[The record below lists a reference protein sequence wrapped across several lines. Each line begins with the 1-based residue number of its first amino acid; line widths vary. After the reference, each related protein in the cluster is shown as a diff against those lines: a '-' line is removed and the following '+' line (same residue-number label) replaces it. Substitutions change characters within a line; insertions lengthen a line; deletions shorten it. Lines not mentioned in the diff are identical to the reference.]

1 MTDSTQQ
8 MTEWS
13 GTFGR
18 EYTDRNATSYED
30 FEKLY
35 ENNFGLNRTAMN
47 RKFLK
52 DIPATSRI
60 LEVGS
65 NIGNQLLCLQ
75 KMGFQNLYGIELQN
89 YAVELSKRTTSN
101 INLIQGSAFDI
112 PFKDRYF
119 DLVFTS
125 GVLIHISPDNISNAL
140 KEIYRVSK
148 SYIWG
153 FEYWAEEYT
162 KVNYRGKDD
171 LLWKGNFAGMYLN
184 LFKDLTLVKEERFKY
199 LNDTNIDTMYLLKKK

>member
-8 MTEWS
+8 MTEWM

-18 EYTDRNATSYED
+18 EYTDRNAASYED

-35 ENNFGLNRTAMN
+35 ENNFGLSRTAMN

-52 DIPATSRI
+52 DIPTSFRI

-89 YAVELSKRTTSN
+89 YAVELSKKRTAN
-101 INLIQGSAFDI
+101 INIIQGSTFDI
-112 PFKDRYF
+112 PYKDRYF

-125 GVLIHISPDNISNAL
+125 GMLIHISPETISNAL
-140 KEIYRVSK
+140 KEIHRVAK

-153 FEYWAEEYT
+153 FEYWAEKYT
-162 KVNYRGKDD
+162 EVNYRGKDD
-171 LLWKGNFAGMYLN
+171 LLWKTNFVGIYLS
-184 LFKDLTLVKEERFKY
+184 LFKDLELVKEERFEY
-199 LNDTNIDTMYLLKKK
+199 LNGTNIDTMYLLKKK